1 MRIRNPDGNDTVS
14 LKFLRPYL
22 YLIRGFT
29 TCRDR
34 ASDLFCNVFVQG
46 CGTRIC
52 GSGFGSTWAHWQRSR
67 TDHFDILLLSGPKTI
82 NTKLCSSKGRIKFTK
97 QKNRFFMS
105 LKTGP
110 PPHLHKPNMS
120 NAPQQL
126 KLTAW
131 RHALHQ
137 QPHSQPKQI
146 IIKEILYSVQLGY
159 IVLDTDP
166 AKYTWFCR
174 IRICI

>member
-34 ASDLFCNVFVQG
+34 ASDLFRNVFVQG

-52 GSGFGSTWAHWQRSR
+52 GSGFGSTWADWQRSG

-82 NTKLCSSKGRIKFTK
+82 NTKLCSSIQIRICNTVYNKGRIKFTK
-97 QKNRFFMS
+97 QKKRFFMS

-110 PPHLHKPNMS
+110 PPTYTNQIWATHLS
-120 NAPQQL
+120 SWS
-126 KLTAW
+126 W
-131 RHALHQ
+131 RHDAM
-137 QPHSQPKQI
+137 HSISSLTLSLNK
-146 IIKEILYSVQLGY
+146 
-159 IVLDTDP
+159 
-166 AKYTWFCR
+166 
-174 IRICI
+174 